1 MKKLVSVLALATSIS
16 TADALA
22 VPNYIGVPRPAPNY
36 QYEVGYRHGKNDGY
50 HNVATT
56 LFVVGAIAIAGVVI
70 YHLGEENGSR
80 WGVSENGL
88 TYKF

>member
-1 MKKLVSVLALATSIS
+1 MKKIITGAILATTIG
-16 TADALA
+16 TAQA
-22 VPNYIGVPRPAPNY
+22 VPAINQINYSLPSYNHAYNT
-36 QYEVGYRHGKNDGY
+36 GYSHGKNTAY
-50 HNVATT
+50 QNVATT
-56 LFVVGAIAIAGVVI
+56 FFVVGAIAIAGVVI

>member
-1 MKKLVSVLALATSIS
+1 MKKTIAGIALATTIG
-16 TADALA
+16 TAQA
-22 VPNYIGVPRPAPNY
+22 VPAINQLNPVHPHYNHNYS
-36 QYEVGYRHGKNDGY
+36 VGYNHGKNDSY

>member
-1 MKKLVSVLALATSIS
+1 MKKIISAVALATSIS
-16 TADALA
+16 TANAMPTVNQLNP
-22 VPNYIGVPRPAPNY
+22 VRPHYNYNY
-36 QYEVGYRHGKNDGY
+36 SVGYNHGKHTAYQNF
-50 HNVATT
+50 ATT

>member
-1 MKKLVSVLALATSIS
+1 MKKIISAVALATSIS
-16 TADALA
+16 TANAMA
-22 VPNYIGVPRPAPNY
+22 TVNQPNPIHPHYNHNY
-36 QYEVGYRHGKNDGY
+36 SVGYNHGKHTAY
-50 HNVATT
+50 QNVATT

-70 YHLGEENGSR
+70 YHLGEDNGSR

>member
-1 MKKLVSVLALATSIS
+1 MKKIIAGIALATTIG
-16 TADALA
+16 TAQA
-22 VPNYIGVPRPAPNY
+22 VPAINQLNPVHPHYSHNYS
-36 QYEVGYRHGKNDGY
+36 VGYNHGKHTAY
-50 HNVATT
+50 QNVATT

-80 WGVSENGL
+80 WGISENGL